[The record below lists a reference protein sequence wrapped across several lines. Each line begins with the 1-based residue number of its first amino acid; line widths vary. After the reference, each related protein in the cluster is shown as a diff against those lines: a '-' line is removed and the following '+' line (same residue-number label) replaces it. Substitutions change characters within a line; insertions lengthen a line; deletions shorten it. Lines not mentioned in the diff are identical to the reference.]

1 MSSRVLIGG
10 AALAMLVAGA
20 ALAQHAPPGVAAP
33 HTQEPYGIE
42 TFGVFRD
49 LMLQGDFSPKVALG
63 QVMSR
68 DPSTG
73 VGAVAGAR
81 GEITIADGKLII
93 SYGSTDAAPA
103 ADAETAALLAT
114 GKVDAWQSIS
124 DRRRRSAAGRRGF
137 PRTVRAGAW
146 PRPRQVLSVPA
157 ARDGCALRDA
167 CQCRTDRRPAWHGPA
182 DGGRGCAKRRRD
194 RRCRRR
200 PACVDR
206 TGRDRHSR
214 RRTHPC
220 PLGVSGRPIDGA
232 PRSVGDQGRNDID
245 ASQAAVIVSLPLP
258 AEPVRIWTVTD

>member
-33 HTQEPYGIE
+33 HMPEPYGIE

-114 GKVDAWQSIS
+114 GKVDAWQSIRI
-124 DRRRRSAAGRRGF
+124 DADVAPPAVEAFLAQSARAHGLDPDKSFPFQLRG
-137 PRTVRAGAW
+137 TVAPYAMH
-146 PRPRQVLSVPA
+146 VNVA
-157 ARDGCALRDA
+157 
-167 CQCRTDRRPAWHGPA
+167 
-182 DGGRGCAKRRRD
+182 
-194 RRCRRR
+194 
-200 PACVDR
+200 
-206 TGRDRHSR
+206 
-214 RRTHPC
+214 
-220 PLGVSGRPIDGA
+220 PIDGPHGMGLPMA
-232 PRSVGDQGRNDID
+232 VAVVRKGDEIAGAVAGLHASTALVGIVTHGGERIHAHWVSPDSRSTAHLDLWGIKAGTTLM
-245 ASQAAVIVSLPLP
+245 LPKP
-258 AEPVRIWTVTD
+258 Q